1 VTETLEH
8 RECSESLGAYALGA
22 LPDLEGERV
31 RNHLAD
37 CRQCRAELEGLRA
50 AVDALPASVPQ
61 IDPPPALKSR
71 LMEIVEAEADL
82 LRAAG
87 EPADKREPKTPKKRA
102 RWLTIPIPTPGQAV
116 AYASI
121 IAIAIAVAIGGS
133 GTPVTRTINAQ
144 LSGPLLAGGTKA
156 KLQLT
161 GTRAE
166 LVVEGLPAPAQGRID
181 ELWVKRGAASPQPS
195 GTFVVTS
202 GSVRVSRPV
211 ERGDV
216 VMMTMERAPGTDAPT
231 SAPLI
236 VAHT

>member
-31 RNHLAD
+31 RRHLAD

-71 LMEIVEAEADL
+71 LMEIVETEAEV

-87 EPADKREPKTPKKRA
+87 EPADRPEPTPKKRP
-102 RWLTIPIPTPGQAV
+102 RWLTIPVPTPGQAV
-116 AYASI
+116 AYACI
-121 IAIAIAVAIGGS
+121 IAVAIAVAIGGW
-133 GTPVTRTINAQ
+133 GAPVTRTINAQ
-144 LSGPLLAGGTKA
+144 LSAPLLAGGTKA

-166 LVVEGLPAPAQGRID
+166 LVVEGLPAPAQGHVD
-181 ELWVKRGAASPQPS
+181 ELWIKRGAASPQPA
-195 GTFVVTS
+195 GTFVVMS

-211 ERGDV
+211 DRGDV

-236 VAHT
+236 VAQT